1 MFAGGPPSM
10 GLRRGKC
17 AENVNKPGASEGRS
31 DWIEGKRGESC
42 SKNLSEYA
50 ITYWLFSKSMA
61 LLAKMGPG
69 GPVSTLEGFEPTL
82 EGFKRDIGVVA
93 L

>member
-1 MFAGGPPSM
+1 MPGIFAGGPPSI
-10 GLRRGKC
+10 GLRSGTCTDK
-17 AENVNKPGASEGRS
+17 VSMPGASEGGS
-31 DWIEGKRGESC
+31 DWIEGKRGERC
-42 SKNLSEYA
+42 SKKLSEHA

-69 GPVSTLEGFEPTL
+69 GPVSTLEGFE
-82 EGFKRDIGVVA
+82 GFKGDIGVVA